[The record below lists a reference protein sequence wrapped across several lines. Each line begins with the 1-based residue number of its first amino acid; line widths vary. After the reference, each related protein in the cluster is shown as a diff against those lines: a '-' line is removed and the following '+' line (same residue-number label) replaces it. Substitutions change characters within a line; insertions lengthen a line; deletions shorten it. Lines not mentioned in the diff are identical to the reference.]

1 MKTRIQVLSVENK
14 SGRSKAGTDY
24 SLDICQCVVYGLDA
38 DGVEK
43 IQIGELVLPKNHP
56 VVTPG
61 MYDGEFGISVG
72 QDKRI
77 GGRLI
82 QLYPVASGRATSPA
96 SPPAQKAA

>member
-1 MKTRIQVLSVENK
+1 MKARIQVLSVEHK
-14 SGRSKAGTDY
+14 SGRAKSGNDY
-24 SLDICQCVVYGLDA
+24 SMYVCQCVVHEIDG
-38 DGVEK
+38 DGVER

-82 QLYPVASGRATSPA
+82 QLLPVASRPAANSPA
-96 SPPAQKAA
+96 SPVKAA